1 MKKYSKIESKDSIFI
16 WKRRCI
22 MELKEIITE
31 LEQLFQQPLKDG
43 YKRKIIIWHDSKQE
57 FLESINDLQLD
68 GVQVIQYHY
77 NNAFKVRYQIEMEY
91 VNQNILLYVPHD
103 KDETADNPLI
113 DIYLY
118 SEFYL
123 SDSTAIL
130 LRSLNLS
137 EEFRSTIEK
146 YAVFFKNKSRITKF
160 QKLVQKQFNLDN
172 DIIHLCIIGSL
183 LNCSADFNE
192 ILMTLIRQE
201 VETEGANE
209 SIVLLRKFEADAY
222 FWNMLQQRFG
232 YITEAPSL
240 NEFISLLFMTYI
252 NETTTLEIESD
263 WKAKLLINKQNTRIF
278 METLMKNDMLDY
290 DDLGDKMYE
299 YLQIQSMLN
308 DISIEAIQ
316 YSGTFKEFDQYI
328 LSHLKDQL
336 VQRIYNP
343 EAIKSLIAERQSLHF
358 FKQYEAEYTCIWSA
372 NEFFEY
378 LPHSNELTVNEL
390 YNRYLESDYRVDQA
404 YRKFYDAY
412 DKLTMN
418 DDFETLKN
426 LIETI
431 YVNDYLAKL
440 SLEWSTAFSSR
451 GTKWEID
458 DIKYQKN
465 FFFEH
470 MPRETEKPKEC
481 MVVIISDGLRYEVAD
496 ELKDKLIKQGKIRP
510 SSLTLTSM
518 QSVMPSITELG
529 MAAMLP
535 RQNLLKMNDHGKVFI
550 ADIDSNGLENR
561 KKILNNDLKRTA
573 YCYDEIIHLNRT
585 DFKKL
590 FTDKGVVY
598 IYHNTID
605 AVGDHAA
612 SEKDVFKAV
621 NQTFDELNKLIA
633 KINQGK
639 ISRIKQLYI
648 TSDHGFLYQVS
659 PISEIDKLSREKLNV
674 IKEKRRYMLSKEPLN
689 IDGTLTFDISST
701 VNTPMYATVPR
712 GNMRFK
718 TQGAGVNYVHG
729 GAMPQEFI
737 VPLLHYKVT
746 EIIDIETVNVIC
758 RNLNNIIK
766 NYDVAIQLMQT
777 DKVGGDLLPFHCK
790 VYFEDSEER
799 VISSEV
805 RLVADSTADKIDF
818 RMYKVELVLMNK
830 RYKKNERI
838 TLVVENEQTGERTNY
853 PFYVDIVPDEY

>member
-1 MKKYSKIESKDSIFI
+1 
-16 WKRRCI
+16 
-22 MELKEIITE
+22 MELNEIITE

-77 NNAFKVRYQIEMEY
+77 NNAFKVRYQIEMEDA
-91 VNQNILLYVPHD
+91 NQNILLYVPHD
-103 KDETADNPLI
+103 KDETAYNPLI

-118 SEFYL
+118 SEYYL

-160 QKLVQKQFNLDN
+160 QKLVQKQFNLDK
-172 DIIHLCIIGSL
+172 DIIQLCIIGSL
-183 LNCSADFNE
+183 LNCPADFNE
-192 ILMTLIRQE
+192 ILMTLIKQE
-201 VETEGANE
+201 LEAEGENE

-222 FWNMLQQRFG
+222 FWNALQQRFG
-232 YITEAPSL
+232 YVTETPSL

-252 NETTTLEIESD
+252 NETTTLEIGSE
-263 WKAKLLINKQNTRIF
+263 WPEKLLINKQNTRIF
-278 METLMKNDMLDY
+278 METLMKYEPVDY
-290 DDLGDKMYE
+290 DDLANKMYE
-299 YLQIQSMLN
+299 HLQIQSILN
-308 DISIEAIQ
+308 DASTEAIQ
-316 YSGTFKEFDQYI
+316 YSGTFKEFDQFI

-343 EAIKSLIAERQSLHF
+343 DVIKSLIAERQSLHF
-358 FKQYEAEYTCIWSA
+358 FKDYEVEYTCILSVIEFLQSSA
-372 NEFFEY
+372 A
-378 LPHSNELTVNEL
+378 SNELTVNDL

-404 YRKFYDAY
+404 YRKFYDSY
-412 DKLTMN
+412 DQLTMS

-431 YVNDYLAKL
+431 YVNDYLSKL
-440 SLEWSTAFSSR
+440 SLAWSTAFSNR

-458 DIKYQKN
+458 YVKYQKN

-518 QSVMPSITELG
+518 QSVIPSITELG

-561 KKILNNDLKRTA
+561 KKILNDELKRTA
-573 YCYDEIIHLNRT
+573 YRYDEIIHLNRT

-590 FTDKGVVY
+590 FTDKGIVY

-621 NQTFDELNKLIA
+621 NQTFDDLNKLIA

-689 IDGTLTFDISST
+689 IDGTLTFDISPT

-718 TQGAGVNYVHG
+718 TQGAGINYVHG

-746 EIIDIETVNVIC
+746 EIIDIETVSVIC
-758 RNLNNIIK
+758 RNLNKTIK
-766 NYDVAIQLMQT
+766 NHDVNIDLMQT
-777 DKVGGDLLPFHCK
+777 EKVEGDLLPRQCK
-790 VYFEDSEER
+790 VYFEDANEQ
-799 VISSEV
+799 VISNEV
-805 RLVADSTADKIDF
+805 RLVADSTSDKMDM
-818 RMYKVELVLMNK
+818 RTYKLQLSLMNK
-830 RYKKNERI
+830 TYQKNEPI
-838 TLVVENEQTGERTNY
+838 TLVIENEQTGERNESA
-853 PFYVDIVPDEY
+853 FYVDIVE

>member
-22 MELKEIITE
+22 MELNEIITE

-91 VNQNILLYVPHD
+91 ANQNILLYVPHD

-118 SEFYL
+118 SEYYL

-146 YAVFFKNKSRITKF
+146 YAVFFNNKSRATKF
-160 QKLVQKQFNLDN
+160 QKLVQKQFNLDK

-192 ILMTLIRQE
+192 ILMTLIKQE
-201 VETEGANE
+201 VEAEGANE

-222 FWNMLQQRFG
+222 LWKMLQQRLG
-232 YITEAPSL
+232 YITETPSL

-252 NETTTLEIESD
+252 NETTTLEIGSE

-278 METLMKNDMLDY
+278 METLMKNDPDSYNELANM
-290 DDLGDKMYE
+290 MYE
-299 YLQIQSMLN
+299 FLSIQSLLTN
-308 DISIEAIQ
+308 TSIDTIQ
-316 YSGTFKEFDQYI
+316 YSGAFNQFDKSI
-328 LSHLKDQL
+328 IKQL
-336 VQRIYNP
+336 NNQLIDRIYNP
-343 EAIKSLIAERQSLHF
+343 DVIKSVIAERQSLHF

-372 NEFFEY
+372 IEFFEY

-412 DKLTMN
+412 DQLTMN

-431 YVNDYLAKL
+431 YVNDYLSKL

-451 GTKWEID
+451 GTKWEMD
-458 DIKYQKN
+458 DVKYQKN

-481 MVVIISDGLRYEVAD
+481 VVVIISDGLRYEVAD
-496 ELKDKLIKQGKIRP
+496 ELKDTLIKQGKIRP

-535 RQNLLKMNDHGKVFI
+535 RQNLLKMNDYGKVFI

-561 KKILNNDLKRTA
+561 KKILNDELKRTA
-573 YCYDEIIHLNRT
+573 YRYDEIIHLNRT

-590 FTDKGVVY
+590 FTDKGIVY

-639 ISRIKQLYI
+639 LSRIKQIYI

-746 EIIDIETVNVIC
+746 EIIDIETVSVIC
-758 RNLNNIIK
+758 RNLNKTIK
-766 NYDVAIQLMQT
+766 NHDVNIDLMQIE
-777 DKVGGDLLPFHCK
+777 KVEGDILPRQCK
-790 VYFEDSEER
+790 VYFEDANEQ
-799 VISSEV
+799 VISNEL
-805 RLVADSTADKIDF
+805 RLVADSTADKIDM
-818 RMYKVELVLMNK
+818 RTYKVQLSLMNK
-830 RYKKNERI
+830 TYQKNEPI
-838 TLVVENEQTGERTNY
+838 TLIIENEQTPERNEYT
-853 PFYVDIVPDEY
+853 FYVDIVE

>member
-22 MELKEIITE
+22 MELNEIITE

-91 VNQNILLYVPHD
+91 ANQNILLYVPHE

-118 SEFYL
+118 SEYYL

-146 YAVFFKNKSRITKF
+146 YAVFFKNKSRTTKF
-160 QKLVQKQFNLDN
+160 QKLVQKQFNLDK
-172 DIIHLCIIGSL
+172 DIIQLCIIGSL

-192 ILMTLIRQE
+192 ILMTLIKQE
-201 VETEGANE
+201 VEAEGANE
-209 SIVLLRKFEADAY
+209 VITLLRKFEADAY
-222 FWNMLQQRFG
+222 FWTLLQQRFG
-232 YITEAPSL
+232 YITETPSL

-252 NETTTLEIESD
+252 NETTTLEIGSE

-278 METLMKNDMLDY
+278 METLMKNDQVGYNELANM
-290 DDLGDKMYE
+290 MYE
-299 YLQIQSMLN
+299 FLSIQSLLTN
-308 DISIEAIQ
+308 TSIDNIQ
-316 YSGTFKEFDQYI
+316 YSGAFKQFDQSI
-328 LSHLKDQL
+328 IKQL
-336 VQRIYNP
+336 NNQLIERIYNP
-343 EAIKSLIAERQSLHF
+343 DVIKSVIAERQSLHF

-372 NEFFEY
+372 IEFFEY

-412 DKLTMN
+412 DQLTMN

-431 YVNDYLAKL
+431 YVNDYLSKL

-458 DIKYQKN
+458 DVKYQKN

-481 MVVIISDGLRYEVAD
+481 VVVIISDGLRYEVAD

-535 RQNLLKMNDHGKVFI
+535 RQNLLKMNDYGKVFI

-561 KKILNNDLKRTA
+561 KKILNEELKRTA
-573 YCYDEIIHLNRT
+573 YRYDEIIHLNRT

-590 FTDKGVVY
+590 FTDKGIVY

-639 ISRIKQLYI
+639 ISRIKQIYI

-758 RNLNNIIK
+758 RSLNNIIK
-766 NYDVAIQLMQT
+766 NHEIDVTLMQT
-777 DKVGGDLLPFHCK
+777 EKVEGDLLPRQCK
-790 VYFEDSEER
+790 IYFEDANEQ
-799 VISSEV
+799 VISNEI
-805 RLVADSTADKIDF
+805 RLVADSTSDKMDM
-818 RMYKVELVLMNK
+818 RTYKLQLLLMNK
-830 RYKKNERI
+830 TYQKNEPI
-838 TLVVENEQTGERTNY
+838 TLVIENEQTAERNES
-853 PFYVDIVPDEY
+853 PFYVDIVE

>member
-22 MELKEIITE
+22 MELNEIITE

-68 GVQVIQYHY
+68 DVQVIQYHY

-91 VNQNILLYVPHD
+91 ANQNILLYVPHD

-137 EEFRSTIEK
+137 EELRSTIEK

-160 QKLVQKQFNLDN
+160 QKLVQKQFNLDK
-172 DIIHLCIIGSL
+172 DTIQLCIIGSL

-192 ILMTLIRQE
+192 ILMTLIKQE
-201 VETEGANE
+201 VEAEGANE

-222 FWNMLQQRFG
+222 FWTVLQQRFG
-232 YITEAPSL
+232 YVTETPSL

-252 NETTTLEIESD
+252 NETTTLEIGSE
-263 WKAKLLINKQNTRIF
+263 WKVKLLINKQNTRIF
-278 METLMKNDMLDY
+278 METLMKNDMVDY
-290 DDLGDKMYE
+290 DDLANKMYE

-316 YSGTFKEFDQYI
+316 YSGTFKEFDQCI
-328 LSHLKDQL
+328 LSDLKDHL

-343 EAIKSLIAERQSLHF
+343 DVIKLVIAERQPLHF
-358 FKQYEAEYTCIWSA
+358 FKQYEAEYTSIWSA
-372 NEFFEY
+372 IEFFEH
-378 LPHSNELTVNEL
+378 LPHSNESTVNKL

-412 DKLTMN
+412 DQLTMS
-418 DDFETLKN
+418 DEFETLKN

-431 YVNDYLAKL
+431 YVNDYLSKL
-440 SLEWSTAFSSR
+440 SLAWSTAFSSR

-458 DIKYQKN
+458 DVKYQKN

-481 MVVIISDGLRYEVAD
+481 VVVIISDGLRYEVAE

-561 KKILNNDLKRTA
+561 KKILNNELKRTA
-573 YCYDEIIHLNRT
+573 YRYDEIIHLNRT

-590 FTDKGVVY
+590 FTDKGIVY

-746 EIIDIETVNVIC
+746 EIIDIETVSVIC
-758 RNLNNIIK
+758 RNLNKTIK
-766 NYDVAIQLMQT
+766 NHDVNIDLMQIE
-777 DKVGGDLLPFHCK
+777 KVEGDILPRQCK
-790 VYFEDSEER
+790 VYFEDANEQ
-799 VISSEV
+799 VISNEI
-805 RLVADSTADKIDF
+805 RLVADSTADKIDM
-818 RMYKVELVLMNK
+818 RTYKVQLSLMNK
-830 RYKKNERI
+830 TYQKNEPI
-838 TLVVENEQTGERTNY
+838 TLIIENEQTPERNEYT
-853 PFYVDIVPDEY
+853 FYVDIVE

>member
-22 MELKEIITE
+22 MELNEIITE

-91 VNQNILLYVPHD
+91 ANQNILLYVPHD

-118 SEFYL
+118 SEYYL

-146 YAVFFKNKSRITKF
+146 YAVFFNNKSRATKF
-160 QKLVQKQFNLDN
+160 QKLVQKQFNLDK

-192 ILMTLIRQE
+192 ILMTLIKQE
-201 VETEGANE
+201 VEAEGANE

-222 FWNMLQQRFG
+222 LWNMLQQRFG
-232 YITEAPSL
+232 YITETPSL

-252 NETTTLEIESD
+252 NETTTLEIGSE

-278 METLMKNDMLDY
+278 METLMKNDPDSYNELANM
-290 DDLGDKMYE
+290 MYE
-299 YLQIQSMLN
+299 FLSIQSLLTN
-308 DISIEAIQ
+308 TSIDTIQ
-316 YSGTFKEFDQYI
+316 YSGAFNQFDKSI
-328 LSHLKDQL
+328 IKQL
-336 VQRIYNP
+336 NNQLIDRIYNP
-343 EAIKSLIAERQSLHF
+343 DVIKSVIAERQSLHF

-372 NEFFEY
+372 IEFFEY

-412 DKLTMN
+412 DQLTMN

-431 YVNDYLAKL
+431 YVNDYLSKL

-451 GTKWEID
+451 GTKWEMD
-458 DIKYQKN
+458 DVKYQKN

-481 MVVIISDGLRYEVAD
+481 VVVIISDGLRYEVAD
-496 ELKDKLIKQGKIRP
+496 ELKDTLIKQGKIRP

-535 RQNLLKMNDHGKVFI
+535 RQNLLKMNDYGKVFI

-561 KKILNNDLKRTA
+561 KKILNDELKRTA
-573 YCYDEIIHLNRT
+573 YRYDEIIHLNRT

-590 FTDKGVVY
+590 FTDKGIVY

-639 ISRIKQLYI
+639 ISRIKQIYI

-746 EIIDIETVNVIC
+746 EIIDIETVSVIC
-758 RNLNNIIK
+758 RNLNKTIK
-766 NYDVAIQLMQT
+766 NHDVNIDLMQIE
-777 DKVGGDLLPFHCK
+777 KVEGDILPRQCK
-790 VYFEDSEER
+790 VYFEDANEQ
-799 VISSEV
+799 VISNEL
-805 RLVADSTADKIDF
+805 RLVADSTADKIDM
-818 RMYKVELVLMNK
+818 RTYKVQLSLMNK
-830 RYKKNERI
+830 TYQKNEPI
-838 TLVVENEQTGERTNY
+838 TLIIENEQTPERNEYT
-853 PFYVDIVPDEY
+853 FYVDIVE

>member
-1 MKKYSKIESKDSIFI
+1 
-16 WKRRCI
+16 
-22 MELKEIITE
+22 MELNEIITE

-68 GVQVIQYHY
+68 DVQVIQYHY

-91 VNQNILLYVPHD
+91 ANQNILLYVPHD

-137 EEFRSTIEK
+137 EELRSTIEK

-160 QKLVQKQFNLDN
+160 QKLVQKQFNLDK
-172 DIIHLCIIGSL
+172 DTIQLCIIGSL

-192 ILMTLIRQE
+192 ILMTLIKQE
-201 VETEGANE
+201 VEAEGANE

-222 FWNMLQQRFG
+222 FWTVLQQRFG
-232 YITEAPSL
+232 YVTETPSL

-252 NETTTLEIESD
+252 NETTTLEIGSE
-263 WKAKLLINKQNTRIF
+263 WKVKLLINKQNTRIF
-278 METLMKNDMLDY
+278 METLMKNDMVDY
-290 DDLGDKMYE
+290 DDLANKMYE

-316 YSGTFKEFDQYI
+316 YSGTFKEFDQCI
-328 LSHLKDQL
+328 LSDLKDHL

-343 EAIKSLIAERQSLHF
+343 DVIKLVIAERQPLHF
-358 FKQYEAEYTCIWSA
+358 FKQYEAEYTSIWSA
-372 NEFFEY
+372 IEFFEH
-378 LPHSNELTVNEL
+378 LPHSNESTVNKL

-412 DKLTMN
+412 DQLTMS
-418 DDFETLKN
+418 DEFETLKN

-431 YVNDYLAKL
+431 YVNDYLSKL
-440 SLEWSTAFSSR
+440 SLAWSTAFSSR

-458 DIKYQKN
+458 DVKYQKN

-481 MVVIISDGLRYEVAD
+481 VVVIISDGLRYEVAE

-561 KKILNNDLKRTA
+561 KKILNNELKRTA
-573 YCYDEIIHLNRT
+573 YRYDEIIHLNRT

-590 FTDKGVVY
+590 FTDKGIVY

-746 EIIDIETVNVIC
+746 EIIDIETVSVIC
-758 RNLNNIIK
+758 RNLNKTIK
-766 NYDVAIQLMQT
+766 NHDVNIDLMQIE
-777 DKVGGDLLPFHCK
+777 KVEGDILPRQCK
-790 VYFEDSEER
+790 VYFEDANEQ
-799 VISSEV
+799 VISNEI
-805 RLVADSTADKIDF
+805 RLVADSTADKIDM
-818 RMYKVELVLMNK
+818 RTYKVQLSLMNK
-830 RYKKNERI
+830 TYQKNEPI
-838 TLVVENEQTGERTNY
+838 TLIIENEQTPERNEYT
-853 PFYVDIVPDEY
+853 FYVDIVE

>member
-22 MELKEIITE
+22 MELNEIITE

-43 YKRKIIIWHDSKQE
+43 YKRQIIIWHDSKQE

-77 NNAFKVRYQIEMEY
+77 DNAFKVRYKIEMEY
-91 VNQNILLYVPHD
+91 ANENILLYVPHA

-146 YAVFFKNKSRITKF
+146 YAVFFKNKSRTTKF
-160 QKLVQKQFNLDN
+160 QKLVQKQFNVDQN
-172 DIIHLCIIGSL
+172 IIQLCIIGSL
-183 LNCSADFNE
+183 LNCPAEFNE
-192 ILMTLIRQE
+192 ILMILIKQE
-201 VETEGANE
+201 LEAEGANE
-209 SIVLLRKFEADAY
+209 AINLLQKFEVHAY
-222 FWNMLQQRFG
+222 FWTVLQQRFG
-232 YITEAPSL
+232 YVTETASL

-252 NETTTLEIESD
+252 NETTTLEIGSE

-278 METLMKNDMLDY
+278 METLMKNDPDSYNELANM
-290 DDLGDKMYE
+290 MYE
-299 YLQIQSMLN
+299 FLSIQSLLTN
-308 DISIEAIQ
+308 NSIDTIQ
-316 YSGTFKEFDQYI
+316 YSGAFNQFDKSIIKQ
-328 LSHLKDQL
+328 LNNQL
-336 VQRIYNP
+336 VDRIYNP
-343 EAIKSLIAERQSLHF
+343 DVIKSVIAERQSLHF

-372 NEFFEY
+372 VEFFEY

-412 DKLTMN
+412 DQLTMN

-431 YVNDYLAKL
+431 YVNDYLSKL

-451 GTKWEID
+451 GTKWEMD
-458 DIKYQKN
+458 DVKYQKN

-481 MVVIISDGLRYEVAD
+481 VIVIISDGLRYEVAD
-496 ELKDKLIKQGKIRP
+496 ELKDTLIKQGKIRP

-561 KKILNNDLKRTA
+561 KKILNDELKRTA
-573 YCYDEIIHLNRT
+573 YRYDEIIHLNRT

-590 FTDKGVVY
+590 FTDKGIIY

-605 AVGDHAA
+605 AVGDHTA

-621 NQTFDELNKLIA
+621 NQTFNELNKLIA
-633 KINQGK
+633 KINQSK

-659 PISEIDKLSREKLNV
+659 PISEIDKLSREKSNV

-689 IDGTLTFDISST
+689 IDGTLTFDISSDGEYT
-701 VNTPMYATVPR
+701 NVRNCSKRKYEIQNSRGRCQLCSWR
-712 GNMRFK
+712 GNATRIHCAV
-718 TQGAGVNYVHG
+718 T
-729 GAMPQEFI
+729 
-737 VPLLHYKVT
+737 PL
-746 EIIDIETVNVIC
+746 
-758 RNLNNIIK
+758 
-766 NYDVAIQLMQT
+766 
-777 DKVGGDLLPFHCK
+777 
-790 VYFEDSEER
+790 
-799 VISSEV
+799 
-805 RLVADSTADKIDF
+805 
-818 RMYKVELVLMNK
+818 
-830 RYKKNERI
+830 
-838 TLVVENEQTGERTNY
+838 
-853 PFYVDIVPDEY
+853 

>member
-1 MKKYSKIESKDSIFI
+1 
-16 WKRRCI
+16 
-22 MELKEIITE
+22 MELNEIITE

-91 VNQNILLYVPHD
+91 ANQNILLYVPHD

-118 SEFYL
+118 SEYYL

-146 YAVFFKNKSRITKF
+146 YVVFFKNKSRITKF
-160 QKLVQKQFNLDN
+160 QKLVQKQFNLDK
-172 DIIHLCIIGSL
+172 DTIQLCIIGSL
-183 LNCSADFNE
+183 LSCSADFNE
-192 ILMTLIRQE
+192 ILMMLIKPE
-201 VETEGANE
+201 MDFEGKNE
-209 SIVLLRKFEADAY
+209 SISLLQKFEADAY
-222 FWNMLQQRFG
+222 FWNLLQQRFG
-232 YITEAPSL
+232 YLTETPSL

-252 NETTTLEIESD
+252 NETTTLEIGSE

-278 METLMKNDMLDY
+278 METLMKNDPDSYNELANM
-290 DDLGDKMYE
+290 MYE
-299 YLQIQSMLN
+299 FLSIQSLLTN
-308 DISIEAIQ
+308 NSIDTIQ
-316 YSGTFKEFDQYI
+316 YSGAFNQFDKSIIKQ
-328 LSHLKDQL
+328 LNNQL
-336 VQRIYNP
+336 VDRIYNP
-343 EAIKSLIAERQSLHF
+343 DVIKSVIAERQSLHF

-372 NEFFEY
+372 VEFFEY

-412 DKLTMN
+412 DQLTMN

-431 YVNDYLAKL
+431 YVNDYLSKL

-451 GTKWEID
+451 GTKWEMD
-458 DIKYQKN
+458 DVKYQKN

-481 MVVIISDGLRYEVAD
+481 VIVIISDGLRYEVAD
-496 ELKDKLIKQGKIRP
+496 ELKDTLIKQGKIRP

-561 KKILNNDLKRTA
+561 KKILNDELKRTA
-573 YCYDEIIHLNRT
+573 YRYDEIIHLNRT

-590 FTDKGVVY
+590 FTDKGIIY

-605 AVGDHAA
+605 AVGDHTA

-621 NQTFDELNKLIA
+621 NQTFNELNKLIA
-633 KINQGK
+633 KINQSK

-659 PISEIDKLSREKLNV
+659 PISEIDKLSREKSNV

-758 RNLNNIIK
+758 RSLNNIIK
-766 NYDVAIQLMQT
+766 NYETDITLMQIE
-777 DKVGGDLLPFHCK
+777 KVDGDLLPRQCK
-790 VYFEDSEER
+790 VYFEDVNEQ
-799 VISSEV
+799 VISNEV
-805 RLVADSTADKIDF
+805 RLVADSTSDKMDM
-818 RMYKVELVLMNK
+818 RTYKLQLSLMNK
-830 RYKKNERI
+830 TYQKNESI
-838 TLVVENEQTGERTNY
+838 TLVIENEQTGERNEST
-853 PFYVDIVPDEY
+853 FYVDIVE

>member
-22 MELKEIITE
+22 MELNEIITE

-91 VNQNILLYVPHD
+91 ANQNILLYVPHE

-118 SEFYL
+118 SEYYL

-146 YAVFFKNKSRITKF
+146 YAVFFKNKSRTTKF
-160 QKLVQKQFNLDN
+160 QKLVQKQFNLDK
-172 DIIHLCIIGSL
+172 DIIQLCIIGSL

-192 ILMTLIRQE
+192 ILMTLIKQE
-201 VETEGANE
+201 VEAEGANE
-209 SIVLLRKFEADAY
+209 VITLLRKFEADAY
-222 FWNMLQQRFG
+222 FWTVLQQRFG
-232 YITEAPSL
+232 YITEMPSL

-252 NETTTLEIESD
+252 NETTTLEIESE

-278 METLMKNDMLDY
+278 METLMKYEPVDY
-290 DDLGDKMYE
+290 DDLANKMYE
-299 YLQIQSMLN
+299 HLQIQSILN
-308 DISIEAIQ
+308 DASTEAIQ
-316 YSGTFKEFDQYI
+316 YSGTFKEFDQCI

-343 EAIKSLIAERQSLHF
+343 DVIKSVIAERQSLHF
-358 FKQYEAEYTCIWSA
+358 FKDYKAEYRCIWSA
-372 NEFFEY
+372 IEFFEY
-378 LPHSNELTVNEL
+378 LSHSNELTVNEL
-390 YNRYLESDYRVDQA
+390 YDRYLQSDYRVDQA

-412 DKLTMN
+412 DQLTMS
-418 DDFETLKN
+418 DEFETLKN

-431 YVNDYLAKL
+431 YVNDYLSKL

-481 MVVIISDGLRYEVAD
+481 VVVIISDGLRYEVAE

-535 RQNLLKMNDHGKVFI
+535 RQNLLKMNDYGKVFI

-561 KKILNNDLKRTA
+561 KKILNDELKRTA
-573 YCYDEIIHLNRT
+573 YRYDEIIHLNRT

-590 FTDKGVVY
+590 FTDKGIVY

-639 ISRIKQLYI
+639 ISRIKQIYI

-674 IKEKRRYMLSKEPLN
+674 IKEKRRYMLSKQPLN

-746 EIIDIETVNVIC
+746 EIIDIETVSVIC
-758 RNLNNIIK
+758 RNLNKTIK
-766 NYDVAIQLMQT
+766 NHDVNIDLMQIE
-777 DKVGGDLLPFHCK
+777 KVEGDILPRQCK
-790 VYFEDSEER
+790 VYFEDANEQ
-799 VISSEV
+799 VISNEI
-805 RLVADSTADKIDF
+805 RLVADSTADKIDM
-818 RMYKVELVLMNK
+818 RTYKVQLSLMNK
-830 RYKKNERI
+830 TYQKNEPI
-838 TLVVENEQTGERTNY
+838 TLIIENEQTPERNEYT
-853 PFYVDIVPDEY
+853 FYVDIVE